1 MNTVLF
7 YCTLAGLVFSGYMS
21 GVKFFT
27 SQCAFGEA
35 CPLFWGFPACY
46 FGFALFLLLT
56 ISAGLIIFTRIP
68 RKILLIDI
76 VTTAGIGIAF
86 AGYFTLRELPI
97 LLAQGLSAYVFGLPT
112 CALGLIFFVAIF
124 VIALREICS
133 AQSLTT
139 TEHLQH

>member
-27 SQCAFGEA
+27 SQCAFGES
-35 CPLFWGFPACY
+35 CPLFFGFPTCY
-46 FGFALFLLLT
+46 FGFGMFLLLT

-76 VTTAGIGIAF
+76 VSTAGIGIAF
-86 AGYFTLRELPI
+86 AGYFTLRELPV
-97 LLAQGLSAYVFGLPT
+97 LFEQGLSAYMFGLPT
-112 CALGLIFFVAIF
+112 CALGLIFYIAIF
-124 VIALREICS
+124 IIALRELL
-133 AQSLTT
+133 ALEPLHT
-139 TEHLQH
+139 TER